1 MEVKDLKNLEVV
13 IKQILEEEPYTR
25 KDDMY
30 LYYRYCE
37 KKIVPLTNSIFVKI
51 FLFKTFRKLYKI
63 RDFKSVDRV
72 RRRIQSKYPYLK
84 DEKVAAARYEQQE
97 VYIDYALH

>member
-1 MEVKDLKNLEVV
+1 MQVMDLKNLEVV
-13 IKQILEEEPYTR
+13 VKQILEEDLYAR

-30 LYYRYCE
+30 LYYKYCE
-37 KKIVPLTNSIFVKI
+37 KKIVPLTNGIFMKI

-72 RRRIQSKYPYLK
+72 RRRIQAKYPYLK
-84 DEKVAAARYEQQE
+84 DEKVTAARYEQQE